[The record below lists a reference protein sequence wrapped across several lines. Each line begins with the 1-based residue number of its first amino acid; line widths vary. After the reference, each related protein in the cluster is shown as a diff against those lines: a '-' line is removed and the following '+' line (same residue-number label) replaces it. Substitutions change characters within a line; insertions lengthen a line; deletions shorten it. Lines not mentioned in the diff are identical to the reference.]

1 MKNLYTAGLSCL
13 LVFTAFTSYS
23 QVEPPL
29 NQPATDRPSLFAS
42 LPEKFECSTDQLE
55 KIFSLSPSQKISL
68 KLNSGFT
75 IEGVLAEKFERSSHF
90 TTINI
95 KLSNY
100 SGALFNLSRSED
112 KSGISYIGRIVSFKH
127 SDALLLKKENGKYF
141 FLRQKQELLMVE

>member
-1 MKNLYTAGLSCL
+1 MKNLYTAGLLCL
-13 LVFTAFTSYS
+13 LAFTAFTSYS

-42 LPEKFECSTDQLE
+42 LPERFECNTEQLE

-68 KLNSGFT
+68 KLNSAFS

-95 KLSNY
+95 KLTNY
-100 SGALFNLSRSED
+100 SDALFNVSKTED
-112 KSGISYIGRIVSFKH
+112 KSGISYTGRIVSIKH
-127 SDALLLKKENGKYF
+127 GDALLLKKENGKYF
-141 FLRQKQELLMVE
+141 FLRQKQEFLMVE